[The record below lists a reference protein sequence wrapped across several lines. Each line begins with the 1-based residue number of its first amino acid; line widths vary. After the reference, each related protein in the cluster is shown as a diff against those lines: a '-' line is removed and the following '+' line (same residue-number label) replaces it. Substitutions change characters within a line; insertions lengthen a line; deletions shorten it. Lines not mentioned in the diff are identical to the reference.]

1 MIKKTSIDR
10 VVDTARIEE
19 VVEDFVRLKRRGSG
33 YLGLCPFHN
42 EKTPSFTVNPA
53 GNFYKCFGCGK
64 GGSPVNFVMD
74 HEKMTFV
81 EAVRYLA
88 QKYNIPLEETELTKE
103 EKLEVDR
110 KDNIH
115 ALMMYAQ
122 QYFARQMAETDEGKA
137 IAMPYFKER
146 GILPQTL
153 QEFGLGYAPKDK
165 IRFTQ
170 QAIKDG
176 YPLEMLKEAGLTSK
190 AGNDF
195 FYDRVMFTIQDH
207 SGRPLAFAGRI
218 LGKSDTA
225 PKYINSPE
233 TEIYKKSFVLY
244 GLYQARQAMR
254 KLDQCIIVE
263 GYMDVISLHQ
273 AGIENVVA
281 SSGTALTEGQL
292 QRIKRFTPN
301 VLLLYDGDNA
311 GINAALRAIDLAHEQ
326 DMQVMTALL
335 PDQHDPDSFV
345 RALGAE
351 GFRSYLESNALD
363 FLRFH
368 KLISEKLGKNDPI
381 AKTKVIKDV
390 VQSISKIQ
398 DGIKR
403 NLFLRE
409 ASDVFKIDESILAA
423 ELNGLLKKE
432 IFRQQRNQKDT
443 TFDESQWISNPT
455 APAQTG
461 QSGAIHKDFHQ
472 ERDILRILI
481 SYGHIVLD
489 DFDDLGDVS
498 LSDFILENM
507 EDIVNEIEHEW
518 IKKLFYLA
526 YSARDAGE
534 PITPKFFTSHPDPQV
549 QTFAL
554 DVIATPHEYSHNW
567 TDRWGL
573 ELQTQLAPEKNILK
587 DATQAF
593 LRLKQKKNRAAMANT
608 LNDIAVAEAAGD
620 IEQVEIAIKIYQKQ
634 KEIDMDLSQKLNNV
648 FMP

>member
-33 YLGLCPFHN
+33 YQGLCPFHN

-53 GNFYKCFGCGK
+53 GNYYKCFGCGK

-81 EAVRYLA
+81 EAIRYLA
-88 QKYNIPLEETELTKE
+88 QKYNIPIEETELTIE
-103 EKLEVDR
+103 EKVEVER
-110 KDNIH
+110 KDNIL
-115 ALMMYAQ
+115 ALMVYAQ
-122 QYFARQMAETDEGKA
+122 QYFAYQMAETDEGKA

-153 QEFGLGYAPKDK
+153 KEFGLGYAPKDR

-244 GLYQARQAMR
+244 GLYQARQPMR
-254 KLDQCIIVE
+254 KLDQCIVVE

-301 VLLLYDGDNA
+301 ILLLYDGDNA

-345 RALGAE
+345 RDKGAE
-351 GFRSYLESNALD
+351 GFRTYLETNALD

-368 KLISEKLGKNDPI
+368 KLIADKQGKNDPI
-381 AKTKVIKDV
+381 SKTKVIKEV
-390 VQSISKIQ
+390 VQSIAKIQ

-403 NLFLRE
+403 NLYLRE
-409 ASDVFKIDESILAA
+409 ASAVFQIEERTLAA
-423 ELNGLLKKE
+423 ELNGVLKKE
-432 IFRQQRNQKDT
+432 IFRQNRSQKEPAV
-443 TFDESQWISNPT
+443 DESQWISTPVGPSQESQHSTVQN
-455 APAQTG
+455 
-461 QSGAIHKDFHQ
+461 HFFQ
-472 ERDILRILI
+472 ERDVLRILI
-481 SYGHIVLD
+481 SYGHLELLE
-489 DFDDLGDVS
+489 FDEQGDVL
-498 LSDFILENM
+498 LSDFILENI
-507 EDIVNEIEHEW
+507 EDVIEAIENDS
-518 IKKLFYLA
+518 IKKLFNIA
-526 YSARDAGE
+526 YSARKGNRKIDQ
-534 PITPKFFTSHPDPQV
+534 KLFTSHPDPQV
-549 QTFAL
+549 QAFAL
-554 DVIATPHEYSHNW
+554 DVIATPHEYSPNW
-567 TDRWGL
+567 INRWGL
-573 ELQTQLAPEKNILK
+573 GLQTQLTPEKNILK
-587 DATQAF
+587 DATQAIF
-593 LRLKQKKNRAAMANT
+593 RLKLKKIRADMTKTISEIAAAEAEGDLKAVDIALRVYLKQK
-608 LNDIAVAEAAGD
+608 
-620 IEQVEIAIKIYQKQ
+620 Q
-634 KEIDMDLSQKLNNV
+634 IDQDLSEKLNNIYT
-648 FMP
+648 P